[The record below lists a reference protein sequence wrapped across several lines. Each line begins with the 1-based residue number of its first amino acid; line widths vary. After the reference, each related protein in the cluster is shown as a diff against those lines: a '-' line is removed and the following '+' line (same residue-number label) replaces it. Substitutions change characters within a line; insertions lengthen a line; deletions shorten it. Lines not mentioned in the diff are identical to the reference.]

1 MDNIT
6 DKIETEILYNHLY
19 GDISGKVVLYL
30 NATLSSLIGPILMIG
45 IVIFEIYGGDP
56 QKRTIVNR
64 LLSALLFNTAIWSV
78 ILGIILISRDVNG
91 LLNFNLAMLLRLS
104 ANFFANVVYIYYNIL
119 TIFRYL
125 FIVIWKRMRGVQDQ
139 FWSYVFFLSAYSL
152 SFWFNIV
159 YIMAGFQPNQDL
171 LVYLTKEPT
180 ENMIMNN
187 NNTTENI
194 R

>member
-6 DKIETEILYNHLY
+6 DNIESEILYHHLY
-19 GDISGKVVLYL
+19 GDISGKIVLYS

-45 IVIFEIYGGDP
+45 IVIFEIFGGDP

-64 LLSALLFNTAIWSV
+64 LLSALLFNTAIWSI

-139 FWSYVFFLSAYSL
+139 FWSYVFFVSAYSL

-159 YIMAGFQPNQDL
+159 YIMAGFHPNQDL
-171 LVYLTKEPT
+171 LVYLTEEPT
-180 ENMIMNN
+180 ENITTNN
-187 NNTTENI
+187 RNTTENI

>member
-6 DKIETEILYNHLY
+6 DNIECEILYHHLY
-19 GDISGKVVLYL
+19 GDISGKIVLYS

-45 IVIFEIYGGDP
+45 IVIFEIFGGDP

-78 ILGIILISRDVNG
+78 ILGIILILRDVNG

-125 FIVIWKRMRGVQDQ
+125 FIVVWKRMRGVQDQ
-139 FWSYVFFLSAYSL
+139 FWSYIFFLSSYSL

-159 YIMAGFQPNQDL
+159 YIMTGFHPNQDL

-180 ENMIMNN
+180 ENITMNN
-187 NNTTENI
+187 GNNTEKI